1 MEQVQ
6 TASKRGIKRRTLD
19 SDKMKVVILNDD
31 VTTFDFVTRMLVE
44 IFFYELPAAAALTEK
59 VDREGSAVAGVYPK
73 DIAESKAQA
82 GMDMARAENFP
93 LKLITQNV

>member
-6 TASKRGIKRRTLD
+6 TVSKRNLKRRTLEA
-19 SDKMKVVILNDD
+19 DKKKVIVLNDD
-31 VTTFDFVTRMLVE
+31 VTTFEFVTRMLVE
-44 IFFYELPAAAALTEK
+44 IFFLDEAEAAALTDK
-59 VDREGSAVAGVYPK
+59 VDREGKAVVGIYPK

-93 LKLITQNV
+93 LKLITENV

>member
-6 TASKRGIKRRTLD
+6 QVSKRNLRRRTLEA
-19 SDKMKVVILNDD
+19 DKKKVIILNDD
-31 VTTFDFVTRMLVE
+31 VTTFDFVTRMLIE
-44 IFFYELPAAAALTEK
+44 IFFLEEHEAAAMTAK
-59 VDREGSAVAGVYPK
+59 VDREGSAVVGVYPK

-93 LKLITQNV
+93 LKLITENV